1 MVLGWGKQ
9 VKKQTTPFS
18 LVLSGGGLKG
28 LAHIGVFRALE
39 EYCLVP
45 GLVVGSS
52 IGALIGGAWACGG
65 SAETMT
71 ARGLQVER
79 RHVFRVAHTD
89 LALRR
94 MLSPAVYRREP
105 LETLIRSIVGTCTF
119 RDLRRRLLVNT
130 VDLASGR
137 PCVWGRPGT
146 EDARLSDV
154 VFASCALPGIFPP
167 QEIGGRQYVDGAIV
181 ENLPVRVAAEAA
193 PWPILAVNVAA
204 TSVPRSGPELAG
216 FAATYI
222 RGLEIVMETQIEAS
236 LRNWDGPP
244 LVLIQPAVAH
254 ISMFAFD
261 RTPELIE
268 AGYRATRDAL
278 DALGGRLDRIAE
290 ALRPRWPPAEKRPVR
305 ASTAFAV
312 LPAEPKT
319 AA

>member
-1 MVLGWGKQ
+1 V
-9 VKKQTTPFS
+9 KQTTQFS

-39 EYCLVP
+39 EHGLVP
-45 GLVVGSS
+45 DLVIGSS
-52 IGALIGGAWACGG
+52 MGSLIGAAWACGM

-71 ARGLQVER
+71 TRALQVER
-79 RHVFRVAHTD
+79 RHVFKVAHAD
-89 LALRR
+89 MALRR
-94 MLSPAVYRREP
+94 MMSPAVYRREP

-119 RDLRRRLLVNT
+119 HDLKHRLLVNT

-137 PCVWGRPGT
+137 QCVWGGADT
-146 EDARLSDV
+146 QGARLKDV

-167 QEIGGRQYVDGAIV
+167 HEINGRRYVDGAII
-181 ENLPVRVAAEAA
+181 ENLPVQVAAATA
-193 PWPILAVNVAA
+193 SWPILAVNVAA
-204 TSVPRSGPELAG
+204 TSVERTGSELEG

-222 RGLEIVMETQIEAS
+222 RGLEIVMQTQIEAS
-236 LRNWDGPP
+236 LRNWAGPP
-244 LVLIQPAVAH
+244 LVLIQPQVTH

-261 RTPELIE
+261 RTAELVE

-278 DALGGRLDRIAE
+278 QLLGGRLDQIAD
-290 ALRPRWPPAEKRPVR
+290 APHPRWPPAEERPIR
-305 ASTAFAV
+305 PSTVFAV

>member
-1 MVLGWGKQ
+1 VKQ
-9 VKKQTTPFS
+9 KTQFS

-39 EYCLVP
+39 ELSLVP
-45 GLVVGSS
+45 DLVVGSS
-52 IGALIGGAWACGG
+52 MGSLIGASWACGM
-65 SAETMT
+65 SADDMT
-71 ARGLQVER
+71 ARALRVER
-79 RHVFRVAHTD
+79 RHVFKVAHTD
-89 LALRR
+89 MALRR
-94 MLSPAVYRREP
+94 MASPAVYRREP
-105 LETLIRSIVGTCTF
+105 LEGLIRSIVGSCTF
-119 RDLRRRLLVNT
+119 QDLRHRLLINT

-137 PCVWGRPGT
+137 QCVWGGSGS
-146 EDARLSDV
+146 EAARLVDV

-167 QEIGGRQYVDGAIV
+167 HEIDGRHFVDGAII
-181 ENLPVRVAAEAA
+181 ENLPVRAAATAA

-204 TSVPRSGPELAG
+204 TSVERSGAELAG

-222 RGLEIVMETQIEAS
+222 RGLEIVMQTQIEAS

-254 ISMFAFD
+254 VSMFAFD
-261 RTPELIE
+261 RTAELID

-278 DALGGRLDRIAE
+278 QLLGGRLDRIAE
-290 ALRPRWPPAEKRPVR
+290 APHPRWPPADERPIR
-305 ASTAFAV
+305 PTTAFAV